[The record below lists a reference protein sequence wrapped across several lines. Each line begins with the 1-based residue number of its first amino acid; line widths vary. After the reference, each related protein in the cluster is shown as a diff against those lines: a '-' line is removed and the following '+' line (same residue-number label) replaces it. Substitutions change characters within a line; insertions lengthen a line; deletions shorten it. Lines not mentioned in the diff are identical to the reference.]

1 MRRFIFAVLI
11 TVSSVIGSM
20 ALAGCEGSLPGGVN
34 QAINPNNPN
43 SALFSAAVRYYTN
56 IERCRRGLT
65 PLAADGNLLS
75 AAVAHSVNMARA
87 NNMSHTLNVRGQRS
101 MSDRM
106 RSFSVS
112 YRTAA
117 ENIAQNFL
125 FAIVGR
131 PISTSRNG
139 QCGFVYA
146 DNGQP
151 VPQHSY
157 NSLAATQVAGWMAS
171 SKHRDNIMNRR
182 VTRMEAGI
190 GYAPD
195 GQTCG
200 RIYVSQN
207 FAG

>member
-1 MRRFIFAVLI
+1 MRRFVFAVI
-11 TVSSVIGSM
+11 VSVSSLFGSA

-43 SALFSAAVRYYTN
+43 SALFSVAVRYYTN
-56 IERCRRGLT
+56 VERCRRGLS
-65 PLAADGNLLS
+65 PVGGDGALLS

-87 NNMSHTLNVRGQRS
+87 NNMSHTLNVRGQRTLS
-101 MSDRM
+101 ERM
-106 RSFSVS
+106 RSFTVS
-112 YRTAA
+112 QRIAA

-131 PISTSRNG
+131 PISTSRSG
-139 QCGFVYA
+139 QCGFTYA

-157 NSLAATQVAGWMAS
+157 NSLAAAQVAGWMAS
-171 SKHRDNIMNRR
+171 PKHRDNIMNRR
-182 VTRMEAGI
+182 VTRMEAGL

-200 RIYVSQN
+200 RVYVSQN